1 MDIMPQKQ
9 IRVAHVRLEGYRSQ
23 LTRCCSDGWSALCGK
38 RTRHTG
44 GSVRDTISAN
54 EVTLGTEC
62 ASKTNSDATTSA
74 RISTGLSKLANDN
87 VS

>member
-38 RTRHTG
+38 RARHTG
-44 GSVRDTISAN
+44 GSVRDTISTN
-54 EVTLGTEC
+54 ETALGTEC
-62 ASKTNSDATTSA
+62 ASKTSSDAATGKG
-74 RISTGLSKLANDN
+74 ISTGLSELANDN
-87 VS
+87 VP